1 VASAPRDGLVPASYN
16 GPPMT
21 RVLVLG
27 GSGMLG
33 HKLTQTLA
41 PRYETWATVRSEAV
55 GPAVGEVLDE
65 SHTLTSVDADSPDT
79 VAAAVRRVQP
89 DVVINA
95 IGIVKQLR
103 TAKSAIPTIRINALL
118 PHELAELCA
127 AEGARLIQISTDCVF
142 SGSRGV
148 YSETDPPDPPD
159 LYGRTKLLG
168 EVADA
173 PNALTIRTSIVGREL
188 SGTVGL
194 FEWFLSQG
202 HGPVRGFSQAIFSGL
217 TTQALAQLI
226 GELIA
231 TEPDLTGLWHVSAAP
246 IDKCTLLAGLRD
258 ALGLDV
264 EIVPDDSLAIDRSLD
279 SSRFRAETGWVP
291 PSWETMLT
299 DLAADPTPYARLREL
314 AAVG

>member
-1 VASAPRDGLVPASYN
+1 
-16 GPPMT
+16 MT

-33 HKLTQTLA
+33 HKLAQTLA
-41 PRYETWATVRSEAV
+41 PRFETWATVRSESAS
-55 GPAVGEVLDE
+55 PAVVEVFDA
-65 SHTLTSVDADSPDT
+65 SHTATGVDVDRPDT
-79 VAAAVRRVQP
+79 LTAAVKQVRP

-103 TAKSAIPTIRINALL
+103 TAKAAIPTIRINALL

-127 AEGARLIQISTDCVF
+127 TEGARFIQISTDCVF

-148 YSETDPPDPPD
+148 YSETDAPDPPD
-159 LYGRTKLLG
+159 LYGRSKLLG
-168 EVADA
+168 EVVDA

-202 HGPVRGFSQAIFSGL
+202 SGPLRGFSRAIFSGL
-217 TTQALAQLI
+217 TTQALA
-226 GELIA
+226 GLIA
-231 TEPDLTGLWHVSAAP
+231 DLIADQPDLTGLWHVSAAP
-246 IDKCTLLAGLRD
+246 IDKCTLLSRLRD
-258 ALGLDV
+258 ALGLEV
-264 EIVPDDSLAIDRSLD
+264 EIVPDESLVIDRSLD

-291 PSWETMLT
+291 PTWETMLM
-299 DLAADPTPYARLREL
+299 DLAEDPTPYDRLREL